1 MIHLI
6 AGRKRGVEIERAEAE
21 DATRL
26 GRYWRHLP
34 SRGGHE
40 AGDSRAGC
48 AGVRGHVGWGR
59 VGEHENG
66 AGETR
71 HRWNAS
77 SWIGIASGSP

>member
-6 AGRKRGVEIERAEAE
+6 DGRERGVEVERVEAE
-21 DATRL
+21 DETRP

-34 SRGGHE
+34 SKGEHE

-48 AGVRGHVGWGR
+48 GEGRGHVDWGR
-59 VGEHENG
+59 VGKHESE

-77 SWIGIASGSP
+77 SLIGIASGSP

>member
-6 AGRKRGVEIERAEAE
+6 AGRERGVEVERAEVE
-21 DATRL
+21 YETRL

-34 SRGGHE
+34 LKGEHA

-48 AGVRGHVGWGR
+48 GEVRGHVDWGR
-59 VGEHENG
+59 VGKHENG
-66 AGETR
+66 AGVTR

-77 SWIGIASGSP
+77 S